1 MKKPFVR
8 EAVFD
13 NNDAASLNS
22 EMLSEIFN
30 LFESSTYD
38 KDSDSFS
45 SKFTSWGVSIRDI
58 YDDEDE
64 PHYLLTVGLG
74 PFERNPSSIFTVRY
88 CDYKS
93 IPPKGESKGV
103 IRENT
108 GKYTI
113 QIWLP
118 ESCTEYDYTFIGK
131 ELNLEYYA
139 SMCAFLMN
147 YTMLASP
154 FAPPEVVPAPEGE

>member
-74 PFERNPSSIFTVRY
+74 PFERNPSKIYTFRY
-88 CDYKS
+88 CGYIS
-93 IPPKGESKGV
+93 ISPREDRKGT
-103 IRENT
+103 IREKIGT
-108 GKYTI
+108 YTI

-118 ESCTEYDYTFIGK
+118 KGSTDYDYVYLGSK
-131 ELNLEYYA
+131 LNLEYHASVGVFLGNYA
-139 SMCAFLMN
+139 
-147 YTMLASP
+147 MLASP
-154 FAPPEVVPAPEGE
+154 FAPPEDVAAPEAE